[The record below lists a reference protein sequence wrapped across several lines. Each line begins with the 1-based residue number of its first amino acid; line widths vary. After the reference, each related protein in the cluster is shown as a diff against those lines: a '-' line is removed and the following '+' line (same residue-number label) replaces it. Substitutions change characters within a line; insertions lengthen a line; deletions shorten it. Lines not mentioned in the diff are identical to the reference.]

1 MLQIANIR
9 KNANELA
16 DRLAIR
22 GLDGQALIAQV
33 IELMRGIE
41 PKELRWRPCRP
52 KAISYR
58 PKSEICISPDKKK
71 LAMH

>member
-16 DRLAIR
+16 ERLAIR

-33 IELMRGIE
+33 IELDERNRAKRTEM
-41 PKELRWRPCRP
+41 
-52 KAISYR
+52 
-58 PKSEICISPDKKK
+58 
-71 LAMH
+71 